1 MTRNGFILMLLVTVG
16 AIILGDAIA
25 TRYTDEGIGRTLL
38 VAAIAA
44 AIVYPAAL
52 LAVRYGQISK
62 DKFDF
67 SKLGA
72 PRDGEGRKDR
82 GGDQK

>member
-1 MTRNGFILMLLVTVG
+1 MTRNGFILLMLVTVG
-16 AIILGDAIA
+16 AIFVGDVVA

-52 LAVRYGQISK
+52 VAVRFGLISK
-62 DKFDF
+62 DKLDF

-72 PRDGEGRKDR
+72 PRDGEGRNDR

>member
-1 MTRNGFILMLLVTVG
+1 MTRNGFILMMLVTVG
-16 AIILGDAIA
+16 AISVGDAIA
-25 TRYTDEGIGRTLL
+25 AHYTDEGIGRTLL

-44 AIVYPAAL
+44 AIVFPAAFV
-52 LAVRYGQISK
+52 AVRFGLISK
-62 DKFDF
+62 EKLDF

-72 PRDGEGRKDR
+72 PRDGEGRDNR